1 MAVSTA
7 FSSSAKPAAL
17 TAEIAAAASVCKS
30 MDFYT
35 LINRENLYESHKFVG
50 ICDGTADIRDE
61 CGEGGGSFGT
71 DDSDLLWAF
80 ESRRS
85 PEALRR
91 KVRLVGRVMGR
102 AGLAWSLAITEG
114 PEEEDPKR
122 RIGDEQ
128 EEAKELE
135 DDG

>member
-1 MAVSTA
+1 MAMTVGLRGRRA
-7 FSSSAKPAAL
+7 GDEERCPLCKKPGVDL
-17 TAEIAAAASVCKS
+17 THHLIAV
-30 MDFYT
+30 
-35 LINRENLYESHKFVG
+35 
-50 ICDGTADIRDE
+50 CDGTADIRNE
-61 CGEGGGSFGT
+61 YGEGGGSIGA
-71 DDSDLLWAF
+71 DGSDLLWAF
-80 ESRRS
+80 ESRCS

-122 RIGDEQ
+122 RRGDEQ